1 MVEKWK
7 SVNVG
12 IWLGGYRWEGEKER
26 KKKGGKMVKVG
37 KVWRRRWKDGR
48 WKVERLKS
56 WKRGEQGERMS
67 WEKGIKQEKGM
78 KGSNQIREEWA
89 EVWS

>member
-1 MVEKWK
+1 M
-7 SVNVG
+7 
-12 IWLGGYRWEGEKER
+12 
-26 KKKGGKMVKVG
+26 
-37 KVWRRRWKDGR
+37 
-48 WKVERLKS
+48 ERLKS

-89 EVWS
+89 EV